1 MSKLACIIIG
11 ILSAL
16 TVSAIAGNEE
26 DGLAKLFSSFRFARS
41 AIPAERDSKKFRK
54 DDNIKKRSL
63 SKAFLYNPQMY
74 IQFRYMFFSHL

>member
-54 DDNIKKRSL
+54 DDKIKKRSL
-63 SKAFLYNPQMY
+63 SKHSYASFAFTSKVVGDL
-74 IQFRYMFFSHL
+74 SC